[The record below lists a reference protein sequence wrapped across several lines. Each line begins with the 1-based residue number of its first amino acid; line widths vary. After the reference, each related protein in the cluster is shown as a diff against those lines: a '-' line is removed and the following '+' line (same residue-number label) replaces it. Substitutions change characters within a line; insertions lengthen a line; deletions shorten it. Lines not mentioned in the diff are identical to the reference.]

1 MKRIGL
7 FVSMLVICG
16 AVSAD
21 FYAPETFGKVL
32 ATLRPVTWAPLN
44 EPVRN
49 LTRISFAVEGTRDFV
64 VMDVKTSDYAASVVV
79 ASDLGSAAEL
89 TNDEML
95 RAMYKL
101 IEVSADSFML
111 VSAKHANFAV
121 DFVTVSGVRTLIM
134 NDLP

>member
-1 MKRIGL
+1 MVLAIPMATYEPQERGGNVKRIGL

-64 VMDVKTSDYAASVVV
+64 VMDVKTSDYAAPVVV
-79 ASDLGSAAEL
+79 ASDLAGRLLHSASHPPCH
-89 TNDEML
+89 
-95 RAMYKL
+95 RCW
-101 IEVSADSFML
+101 
-111 VSAKHANFAV
+111 
-121 DFVTVSGVRTLIM
+121 RTS
-134 NDLP
+134 N